1 MRYIVRKEIRGKERY
16 FGMVVGRLVD
26 TPYIL
31 QGRKDKEDVAF
42 LRLADNASREEKN
55 KFLDVKVFGNVDFCH
70 NLDKGAIIAVNG
82 EFVREKKEY
91 RGKVREENTMLTSYI
106 EVLTWKGKKRGTQ
119 LVGWTPEATEAKNNK
134 EKDEKDNEKDDD
146 FVKLDDFEE
155 IDTDEDI
162 PF

>member
-1 MRYIVRKEIRGKERY
+1 MKYIVRKEIRGKERC

-42 LRLADNASREEKN
+42 LRLADNASREEKD

-82 EFVREKKEY
+82 EFVKEKKKY
-91 RGKVREENTMLTSYI
+91 KGKAREENVVLTSYI
-106 EVLTWKGKKRGTQ
+106 EVLTWRGRKRGTQ
-119 LVGWTPEATEAKNNK
+119 IVGWVPEGEIDDNK
-134 EKDEKDNEKDDD
+134 EGAENAENDD
-146 FVKLDDFEE
+146 FVEIDGFEE
-155 IDTDEDI
+155 VDTDEDI